1 MNLKLLSIIGFSYAV
16 LLVYA
21 SLMPFDFSFDADINK
36 SLSSFWNH
44 WPFNPGA
51 RISGS
56 DVVSNLALYIPL
68 GWILA
73 VRLRLANRRILF
85 SMATTCSICFVTSLS
100 VEFLQTFIIS
110 RVSSASDLC
119 LNTISGGVG
128 AVMGVIYGNA
138 LWIKGIKWLRQSWE
152 SRPVIITVLIFA
164 GLLMADA
171 FSPFMPTL
179 LLKQLWHSLKESH
192 FNVVQGFLIHPWHWW
207 MVQRFLVYFFLTLLF
222 AGCIKGK
229 NEVKKIL
236 YAALFV
242 ALFSLF
248 LEMGKLFIVSRSFN
262 IANPLASSA
271 GCMAAAAVFIGRP
284 FVEKISTRKKLEVA
298 ICFLFLYLFYLA
310 WFPFNFA
317 WDYERVQNLFASPIR
332 LLPLYDYAMG
342 ATLNH
347 ARLFI
352 QSLFLL
358 GALVYILRVRYG
370 WFENPGT
377 GIWFAAIFCGILG
390 ILQEGG
396 SFLSSRTPSATDIY
410 CFALGGSMGAW
421 IKRPQID
428 I

>member
-1 MNLKLLSIIGFSYAV
+1 M

-21 SLMPFDFSFDADINK
+21 SLMPFDFSFDADINE

-56 DVVSNLALYIPL
+56 DVVSNLALYVPL
-68 GWILA
+68 GWIIA
-73 VRLRLANRRILF
+73 VRLRLASIRVLF
-85 SMATTCSICFVTSLS
+85 SMVTAISICFVTSLS
-100 VEFLQTFIIS
+100 VEFLQTFIVS

-128 AVMGVIYGNA
+128 AVMGVVYGKA
-138 LWIKGIKWLRQSWE
+138 LWIKGIRWLRQSWE
-152 SRPVIITVLIFA
+152 SRPVIVAVLIFA

-171 FSPFMPTL
+171 FSPYMPTL
-179 LLKQLWHSLKESH
+179 LLKQLWHSLQGSY
-192 FNVVQGFLIHPWHWW
+192 FNAVQGFSVHPWHWW
-207 MVQRFLVYFFLTLLF
+207 VIQRFLAYLFLTLIL
-222 AGCIKGK
+222 AGCIKQT
-229 NEVKKIL
+229 NEFKKFL
-236 YAALFV
+236 YAASFV

-248 LEMGKLFIVSRSFN
+248 LETGKLFIVSRSFN

-271 GCMAAAAVFIGRP
+271 GCLAAVFTGWASGKRMS
-284 FVEKISTRKKLEVA
+284 VRKKLEIS
-298 ICFLFLYLFYLA
+298 ICFLFFYLFYLA
-310 WFPFNFA
+310 WFPFDFA
-317 WDYERVQNLFASPIR
+317 WNHDRVQSLFAAPIR

-358 GALVYILRVRYG
+358 GILVYLLRVRYG
-370 WFENPGT
+370 WFEKPGT
-377 GIWFAAIFCGILG
+377 GIWFAAIFCVILG
-390 ILQEGG
+390 LLQEGG
-396 SFLSSRTPSATDIY
+396 QLFLSSRTPSATDIY

-421 IKRPQID
+421 IKRPQRYI
-428 I
+428 